1 MFDCSEKKQ
10 LFTKFDRDL
19 EKNSSLLPRVLE
31 ATVACYDRDGS
42 ISAMC
47 KILVYNV
54 ILVLV
59 YNLILVFM

>member
-1 MFDCSEKKQ
+1 MFIRSEKAIHQ
-10 LFTKFDRDL
+10 VWQNL
-19 EKNSSLLPRVLE
+19 EKNSSFLPRVLE

-42 ISAMC
+42 MPAMC

-59 YNLILVFM
+59 YNVILVFM